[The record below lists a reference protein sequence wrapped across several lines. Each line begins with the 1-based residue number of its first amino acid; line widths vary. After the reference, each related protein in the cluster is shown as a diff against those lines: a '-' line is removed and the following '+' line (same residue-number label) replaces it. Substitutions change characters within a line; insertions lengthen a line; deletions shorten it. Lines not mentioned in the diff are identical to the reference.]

1 MMQGVWI
8 PWQQVINK
16 FTLADNIYAQDKAG
30 IIFLLPVLQV
40 LQEVDKRGLI
50 EDTLLRERVE
60 IVRVC

>member
-16 FTLADNIYAQDKAG
+16 FNLADNIYAQDKAG